1 MLSEERILP
10 HLPLTEIWEW
20 QVGVACQQ
28 MGHQRLKAIHLLL
41 KILQCTS
48 HSGCDL
54 TMLRPLWQLFTKM
67 ENNTQQDQTGVF
79 ILPPL
84 HRALTELFYIAE
96 KQATELGV
104 LHDYFLALTTED
116 HIHHCVVQGLKNV
129 AAISL
134 AINHQNKATRLLSEQ
149 GTSQTKPA

>member
-1 MLSEERILP
+1 MNCVSLLVKTGWLANILSGRKLCIR
-10 HLPLTEIWEW
+10 TGI
-20 QVGVACQQ
+20 
-28 MGHQRLKAIHLLL
+28 
-41 KILQCTS
+41 
-48 HSGCDL
+48 GCDL